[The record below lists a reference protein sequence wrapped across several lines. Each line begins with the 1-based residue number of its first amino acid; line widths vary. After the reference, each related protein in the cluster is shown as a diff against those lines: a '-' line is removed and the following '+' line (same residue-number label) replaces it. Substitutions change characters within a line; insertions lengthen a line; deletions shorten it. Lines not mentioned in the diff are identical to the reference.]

1 MKIIIAAAALA
12 ALATSATAFAQTPAT
27 HASAPAVHAA
37 RWVPPY
43 GVPVV
48 GETRAEVYHDLIRA
62 EQDGQLK
69 YLDSTLY
76 AHS

>member
-1 MKIIIAAAALA
+1 MKVILAAVALTALA
-12 ALATSATAFAQTPAT
+12 SSATAFARTPAT
-27 HASAPAVHAA
+27 HATVPAAHAA

-43 GVPVV
+43 GTPVA

-69 YLDSTLY
+69 YLDATLY